1 MAHEQKIWKFTQE
14 AGYEPLESRCIIV
27 QPAPDNLSEK
37 IASFFT
43 ALFKCNLCV
52 LQLCRNEMILLPFD
66 PMWAS
71 LKKETSLVLPYA
83 DIQSVELADDLL
95 DTIITIRTNEDVI
108 RLATQQKALS
118 DWRMSGLQATQ
129 FVGGYKN
136 WHKENLDQTLQDLKK
151 LGAH

>member
-1 MAHEQKIWKFTQE
+1 
-14 AGYEPLESRCIIV
+14 
-27 QPAPDNLSEK
+27 
-37 IASFFT
+37 
-43 ALFKCNLCV
+43 
-52 LQLCRNEMILLPFD
+52 
-66 PMWAS
+66 MWAS

>member
-1 MAHEQKIWKFTQE
+1 MEVRANAKLNLTLDVLDRRPD
-14 AGYEPLESRCIIV
+14 GYHNMR
-27 QPAPDNLSEK
+27 
-37 IASFFT
+37 
-43 ALFKCNLCV
+43 
-52 LQLCRNEMILLPFD
+52 MI
-66 PMWAS
+66 M
-71 LKKETSLVLPYA
+71 
-83 DIQSVELADDLL
+83 QSVELADDLL